1 MREITPQASRPCAI
15 GDTIPASL
23 ADGSRPYM
31 HNNNDGQHRARRA
44 LGLAAALAL
53 STTLA
58 ACQSVGTR
66 SDVEKEIA
74 PVTPEVVALA
84 DPLEPIALPVLEYL
98 EPVVEPD
105 LLVRLRSGFALDLT
119 TDDPA
124 VVRERDWYARN
135 QAYLDRVFQ
144 RADRYL
150 YYIVGEVEA
159 RDMPAELA
167 LLPIVESAFDPFAYS
182 HGRAAGLWQIIPG
195 TGRRLGLEQDWW
207 FDGRRDV
214 LEATRAALD
223 YLEQLHQQFDGDWLL
238 AVAGY
243 NSGEGNVE
251 RALKKAAAA
260 GRPRDF
266 WGIKSYLPVETRTYV
281 PRLLAVAELV
291 ADPAAAGVTLPALA
305 NEPHFDVVD
314 TGGQID
320 MALAA
325 ELAGIDTAALYE
337 LNPGVNRWATRPE
350 GPHRLLVPL
359 GQADQFTTA
368 LAALGEREL
377 VQWTRHRVKSG
388 ETIGGIADRYQTTP
402 AVLREIN
409 SLRGN
414 TIRAGDYLM
423 IPHALQSL
431 DRYTQSADARAA
443 RTQSTP
449 RNGERREHV
458 VAAGESLWSIS
469 RAYDIDVRRLA
480 SWNSMAPGDVLSVG
494 RTLVVWTEG
503 PAQIAAASSGEAAVV
518 HTDSAAGFAASNR
531 IREIT
536 YVVRR
541 GDSLSA
547 IADRFHVTVAKLL
560 EWNAGAGEK
569 YLQPG
574 QRLKLFVDVV
584 EQSS

>member
-1 MREITPQASRPCAI
+1 MHKN
-15 GDTIPASL
+15 D
-23 ADGSRPYM
+23 DGRR
-31 HNNNDGQHRARRA
+31 RARSTLRTFAA
-44 LGLAAALAL
+44 LGLSAG
-53 STTLA
+53 LA
-58 ACQSVGTR
+58 ACQSVGPR
-66 SDVEKEIA
+66 ADHAPAPALAAPPVSVAAIDSLQPIVLPEIA
-74 PVTPEVVALA
+74 
-84 DPLEPIALPVLEYL
+84 YR
-98 EPVVEPD
+98 EPVAETD
-105 LLVRLRSGFALDLT
+105 LLVRLRSGYALDL
-119 TDDPA
+119 DVEDPT
-124 VVRERDWYARN
+124 VQREREWYARN
-135 QAYLDRVFQ
+135 QAYLDRVFL

-150 YYIVGEVEA
+150 HHIVGEIEE
-159 RDMPAELA
+159 RGMPAELA

-195 TGRRLGLEQDWW
+195 TGKRLGLTQDWW

-223 YLEQLHQQFDGDWLL
+223 YLEQLHEQFDGDWLL

-243 NSGEGNVE
+243 NSGEGNVA

-260 GRPRDF
+260 GRSQDF

-291 ADPAAAGVTLPALA
+291 ADPAAAGVTLPKLA

-325 ELAGIDTAALYE
+325 ELAGIDTTALYE
-337 LNPGVNRWATRPE
+337 LNAGVNRWATRPE
-350 GPHRLLVPL
+350 GPHRLLVPT
-359 GQADQFTTA
+359 GQAEELAAA
-368 LAALGEREL
+368 LAQLGERER

-388 ETIGGIADRYQTTP
+388 ETIGGIAERYQTTP
-402 AVLREIN
+402 AVLREVN

-414 TIRAGDYLM
+414 TIRAGDYLT

-443 RTQSTP
+443 RIESTP

-458 VAAGESLWSIS
+458 VEAGESLWSI
-469 RAYDIDVRRLA
+469 AGVYDVDVRRLA
-480 SWNSMAPGDVLSVG
+480 SWNAMAPGDVLSVG
-494 RTLVVWTEG
+494 RALVVWTEA
-503 PAQIAAASSGEAAVV
+503 PARIAAGATAEAALVR
-518 HTDSAAGFAASNR
+518 TDSAAGFAANGR

-547 IADRFHVTVAKLL
+547 IADRFRVTVARLL
-560 EWNAGAGEK
+560 EWNAGAGDK

-574 QRLKLFVDVV
+574 QRLKLYVDVV